1 MSRLKHVRVIA
12 PLTVFL
18 VILTVVATVGSG
30 VVHAASFVTVSGPS
44 PCASCSN
51 PGEPGTVSVNAEV
64 EPYVAANPHTAGNI
78 IGVWQQDRWNNGG
91 ALASHS
97 TAARAGARPPFL
109 SALAPPMPSWT
120 RSPGHRTTEPRI
132 PGSPSGL
139 MGLHTPSACWQ
150 PTTRLAVTTTL
161 ASRPSPRAMAA
172 KLGATS
178 A

>member
-44 PCASCSN
+44 PYASCSN

-91 ALASHS
+91 AQGP
-97 TAARAGARPPFL
+97 AGGLSLKRSKRTVVARPHFL
-109 SALAPPMPSWT
+109 SA
-120 RSPGHRTTEPRI
+120 
-132 PGSPSGL
+132 
-139 MGLHTPSACWQ
+139 
-150 PTTRLAVTTTL
+150 
-161 ASRPSPRAMAA
+161 RPD
-172 KLGATS
+172 LVLQDQ
-178 A
+178 

>member
-91 ALASHS
+91 GHGLV
-97 TAARAGARPPFL
+97 AGFSFNRRQSVGGAPPPFHL
-109 SALAPPMPSWT
+109 LPPNRLRGPVPAAPY
-120 RSPGHRTTEPRI
+120 
-132 PGSPSGL
+132 
-139 MGLHTPSACWQ
+139 
-150 PTTRLAVTTTL
+150 
-161 ASRPSPRAMAA
+161 
-172 KLGATS
+172 
-178 A
+178 

>member
-91 ALASHS
+91 AHGLVAGFSFNRRQSWGETTPPLTSCAPHS
-97 TAARAGARPPFL
+97 LPPPL
-109 SALAPPMPSWT
+109 
-120 RSPGHRTTEPRI
+120 
-132 PGSPSGL
+132 
-139 MGLHTPSACWQ
+139 
-150 PTTRLAVTTTL
+150 
-161 ASRPSPRAMAA
+161 PRA
-172 KLGATS
+172 
-178 A
+178 